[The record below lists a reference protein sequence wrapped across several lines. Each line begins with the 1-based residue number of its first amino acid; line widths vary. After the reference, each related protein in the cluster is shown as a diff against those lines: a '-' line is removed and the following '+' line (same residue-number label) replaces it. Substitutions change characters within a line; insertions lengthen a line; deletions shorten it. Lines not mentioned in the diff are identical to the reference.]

1 MQVIVKLTLWICI
14 IKFKDDGDDEDE
26 VDAEEEEEEAQE
38 KNSESPRFVKIVN
51 CDICFLKQ
59 CEM

>member
-1 MQVIVKLTLWICI
+1 M
-14 IKFKDDGDDEDE
+14 
-26 VDAEEEEEEAQE
+26 DAEEEEEEAQE

-51 CDICFLKQ
+51 CDMFFLKQ